1 MVAITPETG
10 DTCTE
15 EGELTVDEASEAQLT
30 GGDYTNTQKTEM
42 CPIVQQVQTK
52 LKPND
57 SKGSNS
63 KGSDSKSSTS
73 KGNKSKGS
81 NSKSSNSKG
90 NNSKVDSFRFQD
102 LDL

>member
-1 MVAITPETG
+1 M
-10 DTCTE
+10 
-15 EGELTVDEASEAQLT
+15 TVDEASEAQLT

-42 CPIVQQVQTK
+42 CPIVQQEAQTK

-57 SKGSNS
+57 SKGNH
-63 KGSDSKSSTS
+63 
-73 KGNKSKGS
+73 SKGS

-90 NNSKVDSFRFQD
+90 NNSKVDSFIFQD